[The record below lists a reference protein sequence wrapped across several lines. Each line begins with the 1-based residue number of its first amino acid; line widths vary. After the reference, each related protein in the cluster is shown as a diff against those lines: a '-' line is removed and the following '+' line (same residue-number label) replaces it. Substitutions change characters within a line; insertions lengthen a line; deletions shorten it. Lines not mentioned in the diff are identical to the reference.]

1 MIYYVK
7 NVTPNRK
14 LIILDNASS
23 HRNQQIKDLI
33 NKHNN
38 ILYAVPYQHFH
49 YEVRKFYRKLL

>member
-1 MIYYVK
+1 M
-7 NVTPNRK
+7 
-14 LIILDNASS
+14 ILDNASS